1 VFLSPTASKVQSAMD
16 VNESADAQQLE
27 AELDRNSEMV
37 DDNNGRSSPPTTRSR
52 KRAEAAAN
60 AVVQSC
66 KRPKEE
72 ASTGSRDSDDKSV
85 VNEPCSNE
93 SAAPGEDDN
102 EKSAMD
108 ASQPQ
113 KRKTC
118 PADRRKLNED
128 GPVTKLTVNIAHTWK
143 MIKMKQQE
151 RQKKKSSAGL
161 RKCHLWQLMNHCQMF
176 RELSWTNHNESDE
189 EEHAHSQTQL
199 ERFVNNWLNVYS
211 AEPESA
217 AVESAFYKCVL
228 SSETRSAFIFYSK
241 IDLFIQAIEKLKL
254 ANSTFED
261 QQENYL
267 CEPGECLGS
276 QGRYVIHALIGGG
289 AFCKCWL
296 AFDRESK
303 RRVCVKVT
311 CSRKHCFE
319 QSRREV
325 KTLRFL
331 NGKHPEASIVKL
343 LNSFVHCGHQVLVFE
358 QLAYDLYLLLKN
370 ENFRGLSLKLIR
382 KFGIQI
388 LPTLQVLSASSGVN
402 LIHCDLKPENIMVVD
417 RRQTKISIIDFGS
430 SCFGGEQGSTYIQS
444 RFYRAPEVLIGCP
457 YSTQIDMWSFG
468 CILFELYT
476 GRPLFNGKGPE
487 DQLMKITALLGL
499 PPRDMMERRRFFLP
513 QTKEGE
519 RLESQPKSLSFQDRF
534 RAIGYACISR
544 RKRGEGVALSDEIK
558 TDTTGR
564 VTDESLLQF
573 IDLISRCL
581 EIDPDKRFTPSKAAR
596 HKFWST
602 GQSRHSPRQMT
613 EPAENV
619 TATMKQEHN
628 RSTSM
633 TGVQQAMAAATLNA
647 QSHDQQ
653 DQ

>member
-1 VFLSPTASKVQSAMD
+1 MD
-16 VNESADAQQLE
+16 LTESADLRQNE
-27 AELDRNSEMV
+27 TESEQGSAMC
-37 DDNNGRSSPPTTRSR
+37 DDNAGRSSPPTTRSR

-60 AVVQSC
+60 VSVQSC

-72 ASTGSRDSDDKSV
+72 TSIGLRDGDDKTV
-85 VNEPCSNE
+85 LNETSANE
-93 SAAPGEDDN
+93 AATPGEDDTH
-102 EKSAMD
+102 KIAMD
-108 ASQPQ
+108 PSQPQ

-118 PADRRKLNED
+118 PADRRKVNQD
-128 GPVTKLTVNIAHTWK
+128 GPVTKLTVNIAHTFK
-143 MIKMKQQE
+143 IIKMKQQHQH
-151 RQKKKSSAGL
+151 QKKKSSSGV
-161 RKCHLWQLMNHCQMF
+161 RKCHLWLLMKRCQMF
-176 RELSWTNHNESDE
+176 REMSWTNHNESDE
-189 EEHAHSQTQL
+189 VRAEDQPVHADEHTHSQTQL
-199 ERFVNNWLNVYS
+199 QSFVNKWLNVHS
-211 AEPESA
+211 AEPENA
-217 AVESAFYKCVL
+217 AVEFAFDRCVL
-228 SSETRSAFIFYSK
+228 SSQTRSDFDLYCK

-261 QQENYL
+261 QQGNYL
-267 CEPGECLGS
+267 CEPGECFDS
-276 QGRYVIHALIGGG
+276 HGRYVIHKLIGGG

-296 AFDRESK
+296 AFDRLAK
-303 RRVCVKVT
+303 RQVCVKVT

-331 NGKHPEASIVKL
+331 NGKHPDASIVKL
-343 LNSFVHCGHQVLVFE
+343 LNSFVHCGHQALVFE

-370 ENFRGLSLKLIR
+370 ENFRGLSLKLVR

-402 LIHCDLKPENIMVVD
+402 LIHCDLKPENIMVVG
-417 RRQTKISIIDFGS
+417 RSTTKINIIDFGS

-487 DQLMKITALLGL
+487 DQLMRITTLLGL

-519 RLESQPKSLSFQDRF
+519 RLERQPKSLSFQDRF

-544 RKRGEGVALSDEIK
+544 RKRGDGVALSDEIK

-602 GQSRHSPRQMT
+602 GLCKHSPRQA
-613 EPAENV
+613 EPTENV
-619 TATMKQEHN
+619 TKHEH
-628 RSTSM
+628 TSM
-633 TGVQQAMAAATLNA
+633 TGVQQAMAKATLNG
-647 QSHDQQ
+647 QSHDQ
-653 DQ
+653 

>member
-1 VFLSPTASKVQSAMD
+1 VLLPTGQQGRESAMD
-16 VNESADAQQLE
+16 VNESADAQQFE
-27 AELDRNSEMV
+27 AELDQNSEMV

-60 AVVQSC
+60 ASVQSC

-72 ASTGSRDSDDKSV
+72 ASTGSRDSDEKSV

-102 EKSAMD
+102 QKSAMD

-128 GPVTKLTVNIAHTWK
+128 GPVTKLTVNIAHTFK

-151 RQKKKSSAGL
+151 RHQKKKSSAGL
-161 RKCHLWQLMNHCQMF
+161 RKCHIWQLMKRCQMF

-199 ERFVNNWLNVYS
+199 ERFVNNWLNAHS
-211 AEPESA
+211 AEPETA
-217 AVESAFYKCVL
+217 AVESAFSKCVL
-228 SSETRSAFIFYSK
+228 ASETRSAFILYSK

-261 QQENYL
+261 QQGNYL
-267 CEPGECLGS
+267 CEPGECLDS
-276 QGRYVIHALIGGG
+276 HGRYVIHTLIGGG

-296 AFDRESK
+296 AFDRQSK

-370 ENFRGLSLKLIR
+370 ENFRGLSLKLVR

-417 RRQTKISIIDFGS
+417 RRQTKINIIDFGS

-487 DQLMKITALLGL
+487 DQLMKITTLLGL

-519 RLESQPKSLSFQDRF
+519 RLESQPKALSFQDRF

-602 GQSRHSPRQMT
+602 GQNKHSPRQMT

-619 TATMKQEHN
+619 TATMKQEHT

-633 TGVQQAMAAATLNA
+633 TGVQQAMAAATL
-647 QSHDQQ
+647 SGHDQQ
-653 DQ
+653 DQQ